1 MDSNQMKPSKLDPEL
16 EEGNIEYKR
25 YLFNLTDIRYQQL
38 LTQLQWRLGEGDGE
52 AIYYIGVND
61 DGNYFEL
68 TRDQQ
73 KESISNIKRLIKDAK
88 SKIISFDFNKY
99 FIRVKFRLIEKKVLK
114 REYRIILLGDH
125 QVGKSTLLGYLTYQL
140 KDDGKG
146 GLRNRIANHKHE
158 LENEMT
164 SSLTIKSFNYKENR
178 YIWIDT
184 PGNDKY
190 KKTRHFALESYYPN
204 LVIFVNGNKVWKH
217 KKFYQ
222 EYLKLKV
229 YHI

>member
-1 MDSNQMKPSKLDPEL
+1 MKPSKLDPEL

-88 SKIISFDFNKY
+88 SKITSFDFNKY
-99 FIRVKFRLIEKKVLK
+99 FIRVKFRLIEKRVLK
-114 REYRIILLGDH
+114 KEYRIIL
-125 QVGKSTLLGYLTYQL
+125 
-140 KDDGKG
+140 
-146 GLRNRIANHKHE
+146 E
-158 LENEMT
+158 L
-164 SSLTIKSFNYKENR
+164 
-178 YIWIDT
+178 
-184 PGNDKY
+184 
-190 KKTRHFALESYYPN
+190 
-204 LVIFVNGNKVWKH
+204 
-217 KKFYQ
+217 
-222 EYLKLKV
+222 
-229 YHI
+229 